1 MKECLFDIS
10 STIKNFGID
19 ANGLLTCSE
28 ADFGKTHNPYVN
40 LTKMAHDD
48 DRIQANVSVVNDVK
62 EQLECE
68 PWFKEAQAK
77 GKIASDFTDKKKP
90 QNLAVGG
97 FSKDEI
103 LKAAYVAQTIRFS
116 ERSYEY
122 ISTIIKSRIDGN
134 SKEVY
139 GKILDE
145 IVKDMPKFEHPALQA
160 YDPESAERMKRAQK
174 AKYAEY
180 IQAFNRRFYNVYS
193 KIKDKHFSAVVD
205 KNTLLTLMS
214 ERDLEFLETTAM
226 QNKIKK
232 RGAFDVNEFVLKAL
246 LKMRERQQH

>member
-1 MKECLFDIS
+1 MKECLFDVSS
-10 STIKNFGID
+10 STKNFGID
-19 ANGLLTCSE
+19 ENGLLTCSE

-48 DRIQANVSVVNDVK
+48 DRIQANVSVVNDIK

-77 GKIASDFTDKKKP
+77 GKIANDFTDRKKP

-97 FSKDEI
+97 FAKEDV
-103 LKAAYVAQTIRFS
+103 LKAAYIAQSIRFG
-116 ERSYEY
+116 EHSYEY
-122 ISTIIKSRIDGN
+122 ISAIIKSRIDGN
-134 SKEVY
+134 DKKVY
-139 GKILDE
+139 EQIVNEIL
-145 IVKDMPKFEHPALQA
+145 KDMPKFEHPALTT
-160 YDPESAERMKRAQK
+160 YDPESLVRMKQAQK

-193 KIKDKHFSAVVD
+193 KVKDKMFDAATD
-205 KNTLLTLMS
+205 KLKLLTIMD
-214 ERDLEFLETTAM
+214 ERDLEFLEATAM

-232 RGAFDVNEFVLKAL
+232 HGAFDVNEFILKAMT
-246 LKMRERQQH
+246 KIKNR